1 MKGFRITVHGRQF
14 DIAMPQGSFGIVAN
28 LNQWRNEININGATY
43 KCFRWY
49 KGELKPGDHVT
60 VEFTDIESPMQPE
73 EVVFSK
79 EEQINDTRRLYDSLR
94 KELLKKG
101 LISENE

>member
-1 MKGFRITVHGRQF
+1 MKGFRITVHGRLF

-28 LNQWRNEININGATY
+28 LNQWSNEININGATD

-49 KGELKPGDHVT
+49 KGELTPGDRVT
-60 VEFTDIESPMQPE
+60 VEFTDIESPAQPE

-79 EEQINDTRRLYDSLR
+79 EEQIKDTKYLYDSLR
-94 KELLKKG
+94 KELLEKG
-101 LISENE
+101 LIGEDE